1 MNCRLR
7 VRVMGGYHM
16 FAMAIYFLLVTNSK
30 SLFEAGYWAR
40 WAFLLN
46 SHGHIPGEMLE
57 KKLE

>member
-46 SHGHIPGEMLE
+46 SHGHIPG
-57 KKLE
+57 